1 MDDYTTLALVL
12 STMSLFEGAF
22 DPASIRIAG
31 DVLLKLGIG
40 ALIGG
45 AIGLERE
52 LHGRPAGIRTH
63 MMMVIGVVL
72 YCEVSKAFAP
82 NDPARIAA
90 QILTGVGFLGAGT
103 ILRLGAEIKGL
114 TSAASIWA
122 AAALGMAVST
132 GGAFFW
138 VAIVGTVLA
147 LITLAVVDD
156 IERRLVPHAHP
167 RSLQIEIDSM
177 ERFADVARA
186 VASAGGKVKGARFT
200 ANGAGHV
207 VELDVQGS
215 PDPCLAAVGSCPGVK
230 DVRWMD

>member
-1 MDDYTTLALVL
+1 MPDHTSV
-12 STMSLFEGAF
+12 SMMSLLEGAF
-22 DPASIRIAG
+22 DPAAIRIAG
-31 DVLLKLGIG
+31 DVLLKLGLG
-40 ALIGG
+40 AAIGG
-45 AIGLERE
+45 VIGFERE

-72 YCEVSKAFAP
+72 FCEVSRAFAP

-138 VAIVGTVLA
+138 VAIIGTVLS

-167 RSLQIEIDSM
+167 RNMQVEVDSLDRLTELMAAIRQS
-177 ERFADVARA
+177 
-186 VASAGGKVKGARFT
+186 GGKVQGARFSS
-200 ANGAGHV
+200 NGEGHHI
-207 VELDVQGS
+207 ELDVQGAS
-215 PDPCLAAVGSCPGVK
+215 DPCLASVAGCAGVK
-230 DVRWMD
+230 DVRWTDK